1 MNTVE
6 PKISTPLA
14 APVPE
19 ARTQATDDAPVSIR
33 AADFS
38 AWYGSFQAL
47 HGITLDQFVQTV
59 LGDTGRK
66 KPEKFDDLRQRLPP
80 GLSG

>member
-1 MNTVE
+1 MVY
-6 PKISTPLA
+6 IAPLL
-14 APVPE
+14 
-19 ARTQATDDAPVSIR
+19 RTRIALQTR
-33 AADFS
+33 L
-38 AWYGSFQAL
+38 AL

>member
-1 MNTVE
+1 LQTR
-6 PKISTPLA
+6 L
-14 APVPE
+14 
-19 ARTQATDDAPVSIR
+19 
-33 AADFS
+33 
-38 AWYGSFQAL
+38 AL

>member
-1 MNTVE
+1 MPSPTHH
-6 PKISTPLA
+6 PRDP
-14 APVPE
+14 
-19 ARTQATDDAPVSIR
+19 
-33 AADFS
+33 
-38 AWYGSFQAL
+38 L